1 MFAACAA
8 AGTQEMLEAADSSHM
23 HMEGLWNKICSKGK
37 TFTEEQ
43 YASHTWL
50 ASLSCSRRCLLLKS
64 DLLYACIWLE
74 TVAGRVNNY
83 FQFLSQL
90 SAASNVH
97 EQPCASDPHLIAS
110 RILVLCF
117 VT

>member
-43 YASHTWL
+43 YDWHTWL
-50 ASLSCSRRCLLLKS
+50 ASLSCSHCCVLSKKH
-64 DLLYACIWLE
+64 LLYACFWLE
-74 TVAGRVNNY
+74 TDAGRVNN
-83 FQFLSQL
+83 FP
-90 SAASNVH
+90 V
-97 EQPCASDPHLIAS
+97 P
-110 RILVLCF
+110 
-117 VT
+117 VTA